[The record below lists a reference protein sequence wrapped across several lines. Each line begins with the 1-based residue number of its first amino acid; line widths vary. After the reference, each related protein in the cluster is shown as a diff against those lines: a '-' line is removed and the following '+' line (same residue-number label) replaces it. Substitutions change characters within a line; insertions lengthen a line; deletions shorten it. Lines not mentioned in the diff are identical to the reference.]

1 MGKADVAVNRWL
13 EDNERFASLCN
24 GVVFG
29 GQQVI
34 KPEELENLDR
44 ETDILL
50 ADKGGK
56 TKGMERRRDIIKRWK
71 KGADLAILACESQD
85 KIHYAMPVRC
95 MLYDGVTYTDQIR
108 ELRRRYGKNRK
119 EKESQSLTA
128 EEYLSGFRKDD
139 VIYPV
144 ITLVFYY
151 NEKKWDGAVD
161 LYGMFADDGD
171 REITDALR
179 KCIPNYRM
187 NLIDAGH
194 MEEAYLKK
202 FSEDLQQ
209 VLGMLKYRK
218 QKRELQKYIQ
228 KNEAYF
234 SSVDV
239 ETYQALCSFLNMEKG
254 LKEVEALQKE
264 EKINMCQAMEE
275 WYQDAVEEGITLAKT
290 IFRLSAQGRSEQEI
304 AEETG
309 ISPGEVKAILQ

>member
-1 MGKADVAVNRWL
+1 
-13 EDNERFASLCN
+13 
-24 GVVFG
+24 
-29 GQQVI
+29 
-34 KPEELENLDR
+34 
-44 ETDILL
+44 
-50 ADKGGK
+50 
-56 TKGMERRRDIIKRWK
+56 MERRRDIIKRWK

-194 MEEAYLKK
+194 MEEVYLKK

-254 LKEVEALQKE
+254 LKKVEELQKE

>member
-71 KGADLAILACESQD
+71 KGADLAILDCESQD

-194 MEEAYLKK
+194 MEEVYLKK

-254 LKEVEALQKE
+254 LKEVKELQKE

>member
-1 MGKADVAVNRWL
+1 M
-13 EDNERFASLCN
+13 
-24 GVVFG
+24 
-29 GQQVI
+29 
-34 KPEELENLDR
+34 
-44 ETDILL
+44 
-50 ADKGGK
+50 
-56 TKGMERRRDIIKRWK
+56 
-71 KGADLAILACESQD
+71 
-85 KIHYAMPVRC
+85 
-95 MLYDGVTYTDQIR
+95 
-108 ELRRRYGKNRK
+108 
-119 EKESQSLTA
+119 
-128 EEYLSGFRKDD
+128 
-139 VIYPV
+139 
-144 ITLVFYY
+144 
-151 NEKKWDGAVD
+151 
-161 LYGMFADDGD
+161 
-171 REITDALR
+171 R

-194 MEEAYLKK
+194 MEEVYLKK

-254 LKEVEALQKE
+254 LKEVEELQKE

>member
-1 MGKADVAVNRWL
+1 MGKADIVVNRWL
-13 EDNERFASLCN
+13 EKNERFASLYN

-29 GQQVI
+29 GRQII

-44 ETDILL
+44 ETDILIT
-50 ADKGGK
+50 DKSGK
-56 TKGMERRRDIIKRWK
+56 AKGVERRRDIVKRWK
-71 KGADLAILACESQD
+71 KGADLVVLACESQER
-85 KIHYAMPVRC
+85 IHYAMPVRC
-95 MLYDGVTYTDQIR
+95 MLYDGLTYTDQIR

-119 EKESQSLTA
+119 EKNAPSLTA
-128 EEYLSGFRKDD
+128 EEYLSGFRKDE

-151 NEKKWDGAVD
+151 NEKKWDGAED
-161 LYGMFADDGD
+161 LYGMFAVGED
-171 REITDALR
+171 RKIMDALR
-179 KCIPNYRM
+179 KYIPNYRM

-194 MEEAYLKK
+194 MEEAQLEK
-202 FSEDLQQ
+202 FGADLQQ
-209 VLGMLKYRK
+209 VLGMLKYRGRRK
-218 QKRELQKYIQ
+218 ELQGYIQ

-254 LKEVEALQKE
+254 LKEVKELQKE

>member
-1 MGKADVAVNRWL
+1 MGKANVAVNRWL
-13 EDNERFASLCN
+13 GDNERFVSLYN

-29 GQQVI
+29 GRQII

-50 ADKGGK
+50 TDKSGK
-56 TKGMERRRDIIKRWK
+56 TKGIERRRDIIKRWK

>member
-151 NEKKWDGAVD
+151 NEKKWDGAED

-254 LKEVEALQKE
+254 LKEVKELQKE

-275 WYQDAVEEGITLAKT
+275 WYQDAVEEGITLVKM
-290 IFRLSAQGRSEQEI
+290 IFHLSAQGRSEQEI
-304 AEETG
+304 AEEAG
-309 ISPGEVKAILQ
+309 ISPGEVKEILG

>member
-194 MEEAYLKK
+194 MEEVYLKK

>member
-85 KIHYAMPVRC
+85 KIYYAMPVRC

-194 MEEAYLKK
+194 MEEVYLKK

-254 LKEVEALQKE
+254 LKKVEELQKE

>member
-56 TKGMERRRDIIKRWK
+56 TKGMGRRRDIIKRWK

-171 REITDALR
+171 REITDAL
-179 KCIPNYRM
+179 
-187 NLIDAGH
+187 
-194 MEEAYLKK
+194 
-202 FSEDLQQ
+202 
-209 VLGMLKYRK
+209 
-218 QKRELQKYIQ
+218 
-228 KNEAYF
+228 
-234 SSVDV
+234 
-239 ETYQALCSFLNMEKG
+239 
-254 LKEVEALQKE
+254 
-264 EKINMCQAMEE
+264 
-275 WYQDAVEEGITLAKT
+275 
-290 IFRLSAQGRSEQEI
+290 
-304 AEETG
+304 
-309 ISPGEVKAILQ
+309 

>member
-13 EDNERFASLCN
+13 ENNERFASLCN

-71 KGADLAILACESQD
+71 KGADLAIMACESQD

-128 EEYLSGFRKDD
+128 EEYLSGIRKDD

-151 NEKKWDGAVD
+151 NEKKWDGAED
-161 LYGMFADDGD
+161 LYGMFAVGED
-171 REITDALR
+171 RKTMDALR
-179 KCIPNYRM
+179 KYIPNYRM

-194 MEEAYLKK
+194 MEEAQLKK
-202 FSEDLQQ
+202 FGADLQQ
-209 VLGMLKYRK
+209 VLGMLKYRSRRK
-218 QKRELQKYIQ
+218 ELQGYIQ
-228 KNEAYF
+228 KNEKYF
-234 SSVDV
+234 SSVDA
-239 ETYQALCSFLNMEKG
+239 ETYQALCGFLNMENG
-254 LKEVEALQKE
+254 IKEVENMRKE
-264 EKINMCQAMEE
+264 ERVNMCQALEE
-275 WYQDAVEEGITLAKT
+275 LYQDALEEGITRAKT
-290 IFRLSAQGRSEQEI
+290 IFRLSAQGKTEQEI

-309 ISPGEVKAILQ
+309 ITLEEVKAILQ